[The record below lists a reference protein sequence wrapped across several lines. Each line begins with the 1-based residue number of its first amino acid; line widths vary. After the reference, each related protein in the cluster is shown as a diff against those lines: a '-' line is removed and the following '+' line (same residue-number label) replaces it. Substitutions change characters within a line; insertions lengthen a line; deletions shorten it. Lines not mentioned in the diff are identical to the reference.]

1 MNVKLTN
8 NQLKKSFYNLMFE
21 YRDLEHTGKSYDYW
35 IQEKPGY
42 SDINVE
48 NYYKDIEE
56 DWEND
61 EWIIQYQEEPGDI
74 GTPDEVPIL
83 RYNEWYFR
91 NIITM
96 LGKENFERL
105 LGEWYTDVYGWPVK
119 TVKEEE

>member
-1 MNVKLTN
+1 M
-8 NQLKKSFYNLMFE
+8 MRE
-21 YRDLEHTGKSYDYW
+21 YSDLEHTGKSYDYW

-48 NYYKDIEE
+48 NYYENIEMDYE
-56 DWEND
+56 DD
-61 EWIIQYQEEPGDI
+61 QWILQYQEEPGDI

-83 RYNEWYFR
+83 RYGEWTFR
-91 NIITM
+91 NIITI

-119 TVKEEE
+119 TVKDED

>member
-1 MNVKLTN
+1 MDIKIGN
-8 NQLKKSFYNLMFE
+8 NQLKKAFASMMME

-48 NYYKDIEE
+48 NYYKDIDSDYE
-56 DWEND
+56 DDQWV
-61 EWIIQYQEEPGDI
+61 IQYQEEPGDI

-83 RYNEWYFR
+83 RYSEWEFR

-105 LGEWYTDVYGWPVK
+105 LGEWYMDTYGWPVK
-119 TVKEEE
+119 TVKDED